1 MPDKE
6 DLTDQHNGEPSDADQ
21 ANKRQKVGNNHG
33 EMGATQVVV
42 NNDNEGNGRDVT
54 GSTDILD
61 DPLLEEIAQAMNDE
75 EKTAP
80 KIAEKLA
87 KIVNSPWLTKLNDDS
102 LREKL
107 DTHLRPVNCDRLVT
121 LKVNP
126 EIWGRLDRETRNKDL
141 KLSYLQT
148 NLAAVGNTVSQATDM
163 LLTARAENS

>member
-6 DLTDQHNGEPSDADQ
+6 GLTDQHNGEPSDADQ
-21 ANKRQKVGNNHG
+21 ANKRQKVGNNDG

-75 EKTAP
+75 EKAAP

-87 KIVNSPWLTKLNDDS
+87 KIINSRWLTKLND
-102 LREKL
+102 

-121 LKVNP
+121 SKVNP